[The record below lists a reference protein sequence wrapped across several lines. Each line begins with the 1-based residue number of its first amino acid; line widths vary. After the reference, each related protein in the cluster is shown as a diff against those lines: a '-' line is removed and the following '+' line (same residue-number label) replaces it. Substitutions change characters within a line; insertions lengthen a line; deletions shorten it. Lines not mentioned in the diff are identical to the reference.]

1 MARGDQLARQWKI
14 FHILIS
20 SRYGKSV
27 NDLAENLD
35 CHPRTVYRDLD
46 ALQAAGFPLYNRKVN
61 GTNRWAV
68 LESARDPVPIP
79 FDLAELMA
87 LYFGKDA
94 LKVLKDTIFYDS
106 LESLFQKIK
115 TTLPPESKRYLRQ
128 IEQSLKVGPKPYK
141 QYGQFKHT
149 IAEINTAIL
158 NKKVVEIV
166 YYTMSRHK
174 VTRRKVAPYKI
185 WFFDGSFYLIGHCR
199 LKNEVRVF
207 AIDRIKMHTLTAES
221 FDLPDDFNVEDF
233 MHSSFGVFQ
242 GKPVKVRIH
251 FSADVAGYV
260 REKIWH
266 VSQKIFEQDDGSI
279 LFEVEVAGTEEIKL
293 WVMRW
298 GSKACVLE
306 PAELREQIQSEASGM
321 LVMYAN
327 GTGQNQETLT
337 A

>member
-14 FHILIS
+14 FHTLIS

-27 NDLAENLD
+27 NDLAANLD

-46 ALQAAGFPLYNRKVN
+46 ALQAAGFPLYNQKVN

-94 LKVLKDTIFYDS
+94 LKVLKDTMFYDS

-115 TTLPPESKRYLRQ
+115 TTLPPESKKYLQQ
-128 IEQSLKVGPKPYK
+128 IEQSLKVGPKPHKPYGKFK
-141 QYGQFKHT
+141 QT
-149 IAEINTAIL
+149 IEEIKEAVL
-158 NKKVVEIV
+158 DKKVVEIV
-166 YYTMSRHK
+166 YYTMSRNK
-174 VTRRKVAPYKI
+174 VTKRKVAPYKI
-185 WFFDGSFYLIGHCR
+185 WFFDGSFYLIGHCQ
-199 LKNEVRVF
+199 LKDEVRVF
-207 AIDRIKMHTLTAES
+207 AIDRIKMHNLTDES
-221 FDLPDDFNVEDF
+221 FSVPKDFNVEDF
-233 MHSSFGVFQ
+233 MHDSFGVFQ

-251 FSADVAGYV
+251 FSANVAGYV
-260 REKIWH
+260 KEKIWH
-266 VSQKIFEQDDGSI
+266 VSQEIFEQDDGSI
-279 LFEVEVAGTEEIKL
+279 IFEVEVAGTEEIKL

-298 GSKACVLE
+298 GAKAYVLE
-306 PAELREQIQSEASGM
+306 PAALREEIQSEATGM
-321 LVMYAN
+321 LVMYEN
-327 GTGQNQETLT
+327 GITQKQESLT